1 MPHDIHD
8 SFNRLLPMPAKDDP
22 TRFTMSFG
30 DHLDELRRRVLW
42 ALAAP
47 IPLSVVVFLFKKPL
61 IEWLSSPLM
70 RVLEANELPRRMLV
84 LGPAEALMT
93 AIKLSLIGAVVLSAP
108 WILLQGW
115 KFIKPGLY
123 QHERRFVHFLL
134 PGSAILTAAGV
145 SLLYYIMLPLML
157 AVLVKFGT
165 GLLPTPGDAA
175 QDPRVQSLLESLDAV
190 PIRIIPPTPAEPGDA
205 EPGDAWLTWPDL
217 ELYLAVVR
225 NTETDATNP
234 QTSGDAQN
242 NVEIIHVAGRPL
254 ISQEFRLSAYLDF
267 VLLLILAISIAFQMP
282 LVILLLGWVGIV
294 RIETLR
300 TKRKYALFICGAISA
315 VITPSDALSMLMML
329 VPLYGLYELGI
340 ILLVLAPAQA
350 VAEGSVL
357 SWRRSHKSDDGAG
370 QDTESS
376 QTKRPTER
384 TPPDGESSHPE
395 ADEPEDR
402 S

>member
-1 MPHDIHD
+1 
-8 SFNRLLPMPAKDDP
+8 
-22 TRFTMSFG
+22 MSFG
-30 DHLDELRRRVLW
+30 DHLEELRRRVLW

-47 IPLSVVVFLFKKPL
+47 IPLSVVVFVFKKPL
-61 IEWLSSPLM
+61 IEWLCAPLM

-123 QHERRFVHFLL
+123 HHERRFVHFLL

-157 AVLVKFGT
+157 AVLVKFGS
-165 GLLPTPGDAA
+165 GLLPTPGDSP
-175 QDPRVQSLLESLDAV
+175 QDPRVQSILESLDAV
-190 PIRIIPPTPAEPGDA
+190 PIRINPPNPA

-217 ELYLAVVR
+217 ELYVAVPR
-225 NTETDATNP
+225 NTESDTTNP
-234 QTSGDAQN
+234 QTNGDAQTT
-242 NVEIIHVAGRPL
+242 VEIIHVAGRPL
-254 ISQEFRLSAYLDF
+254 SQEFRLGAYLDF
-267 VLLLILAISIAFQMP
+267 VMLLILAISIAFQMP

-300 TKRKYALFICGAISA
+300 TKRKYALFICGAIGA
-315 VITPSDALSMLMML
+315 VITPPDALSMLMML

-357 SWRRSHKSDDGAG
+357 SWRRSHKSPDEAEQDG
-370 QDTESS
+370 EPS
-376 QTKRPTER
+376 QTKRPTDR
-384 TPPDGESSHPE
+384 TAPDGESSHPE

>member
-1 MPHDIHD
+1 
-8 SFNRLLPMPAKDDP
+8 MPAKDDP

-30 DHLDELRRRVLW
+30 DHLEELRRRVLW

-47 IPLSVVVFLFKKPL
+47 IPLSVVVFIFKKPL

-123 QHERRFVHFLL
+123 HHERRFVHFLL

-157 AVLVKFGT
+157 AVLVKFGA
-165 GLLPTPGDAA
+165 GLLGDAP
-175 QDPRVQSLLESLDAV
+175 QDPRVQSILESLDAV
-190 PIRIIPPTPAEPGDA
+190 PIRINPPNPA

-217 ELYLAVVR
+217 ELYVAVPR
-225 NTETDATNP
+225 STENDTTNP
-234 QTSGDAQN
+234 QTGGGAQT
-242 NVEIIHVAGRPL
+242 NVEIIHVPGRP
-254 ISQEFRLSAYLDF
+254 ISQEFRLGAYLDF
-267 VLLLILAISIAFQMP
+267 VMLLILAISIAFQMP

-300 TKRKYALFICGAISA
+300 TKRRYALFICGVIAA
-315 VITPSDALSMLMML
+315 VITPADALSMLMML

-357 SWRRSHKSDDGAG
+357 RWRRSYKSPVEAE
-370 QDTESS
+370 QDAEPS
-376 QTKRPTER
+376 QTKRPTDR

>member
-1 MPHDIHD
+1 MPT
-8 SFNRLLPMPAKDDP
+8 KDDP

-30 DHLDELRRRVLW
+30 DHLEELRRRVLW
-42 ALAAP
+42 AMAAP
-47 IPLSVVVFLFKKPL
+47 IPLSVVVFIFKEPL
-61 IEWLSSPLM
+61 IQWLCAPLM
-70 RVLEANELPRRMLV
+70 KVLEANELPRRMLV

-123 QHERRFVHFLL
+123 HHERRFVHFLL

-145 SLLYYIMLPLML
+145 ALLYYIMLPLML
-157 AVLVKFGT
+157 MVLVKFGT
-165 GLLPTPGDAA
+165 ALLPSPGNAMD
-175 QDPRVQSLLESLDAV
+175 DPRVQAVLESIESV
-190 PIRIIPPTPAEPGDA
+190 PILTKPPNPA
-205 EPGDAWLTWPDL
+205 EPGDAWLNWPDL
-217 ELYLAVVR
+217 DLYVAVKLAVEPDVSAGR
-225 NTETDATNP
+225 ARIEDSP
-234 QTSGDAQN
+234 DAQPA
-242 NVEIIHVAGRPL
+242 VEIVHVPRRPVM
-254 ISQEFRLSAYLDF
+254 SQEFRLGAYLDF
-267 VLLLILAISIAFQMP
+267 VMLLILAISIAFQMP

-300 TKRKYALFICGAISA
+300 TKRKYALFICGVIGA
-315 VITPSDALSMLMML
+315 VITPPDALSMLMML

-357 SWRRSHKSDDGAG
+357 SWRRSHKSPDEAEQDG
-370 QDTESS
+370 EPS
-376 QTKRPTER
+376 QTERPNDR